1 MRELSSHQDTGHG
14 TARNR
19 YNLWLIL
26 SLVTGAALTQGLMR
40 QGLPVLYPFIQD
52 ELALSRAQVGLITA
66 ALSGGTAAT
75 VILAGWLTDI
85 FGVKRMISVA
95 MLALAAFILV
105 FPAVSSFVVLIGL
118 VVIIGIVSSPLNP
131 SISRA
136 VIDWFPIKVRASAMS
151 VKQMGIPLAGAAS
164 AAILPA
170 LAVAMGWR
178 AAAAVTGLL
187 VLVIAFA
194 FITLYRDAPR
204 TGNSTQ
210 KFSLATLKTILRN
223 RSLVITVLWGT
234 TLIGFQYVTL
244 SYFMLFLVQE
254 LGLSPIVAGGVLAA
268 AQVSSVIGRVF
279 WGAVSDF
286 VFGGRRLPVL
296 ALTGFL
302 TVLWMVGASLVD
314 GGVSIAVMYVMAVVI
329 GLSTLSF
336 HGVFITFIGEQAAP
350 GETGVTLGVGITAIQ
365 TGQMLMPPLFGYLVD
380 ITDSYSTGWR
390 TIAGAALL
398 CTLVLVAFARGQQRR

>member
-1 MRELSSHQDTGHG
+1 
-14 TARNR
+14 
-19 YNLWLIL
+19 
-26 SLVTGAALTQGLMR
+26 MR